1 MTQNPL
7 LFTPPCS
14 NFDPSFWEELY
25 HRKLNIYRLD
35 STAVPINATFTLSDS
50 REIGVFKFHRKSF
63 EEDSQTGTGKL
74 MNFNKIEVN

>member
-50 REIGVFKFHRKSF
+50 REIGV
-63 EEDSQTGTGKL
+63 L
-74 MNFNKIEVN
+74 KIKIGLVILLRNIKRM